1 MTSTVNECGEIFP
14 PGTVTLTG
22 YQDSFSRAR
31 VVLSPQ
37 PSKDPNEPLNWPTWR
52 KVINMALIFGMTLAV
67 FTNLMVQTV
76 FWQQMKVDMKVS
88 TVNLNNAQSANL
100 AGLALGCL
108 FFIPLTV
115 KYGRRPSYLLSIVVL
130 AGATWWTSKMKT
142 NAELIVTAVISG
154 LAGAI
159 NETAVQ
165 MTIADL
171 FFVHQRGAANA
182 VYFGAVMMGSF
193 LTPLAAGS
201 QAATQGWR
209 WSYYTLS
216 ICLTILFVLFLFAY
230 EETKYIPVYV
240 GTPIA
245 NATTRSTDDGY
256 LKKTCGGSSDETQSP
271 DTIAKLDSAPSLYVA
286 AYTPNTYRQR
296 MRLWTPTGES
306 LGKLFLLPFQ
316 VIMLP
321 HVLFTSLQFAAVVAW
336 LVLVV
341 AMISVIFS
349 MPPYSFTTAGVGYMT
364 LGPFV
369 GNVFGTIYG
378 GPLSDWVVVRLARRN
393 KDIFEP
399 EMRLHLLCVPV
410 VTMAGGLIMFGVTAD
425 RGMHWIFPSIGGACY
440 AFGMGSIGEIAF
452 TVLVD
457 SYRDLVAESF
467 IVVAFF
473 RNALSMA
480 VPFAMVPWWVSM
492 GLSNMFITV
501 GCLSLFIGLLY
512 IPLLVWGKHIRIQL
526 APRYEIL
533 IAKKRLIG

>member
-1 MTSTVNECGEIFP
+1 MASTSDQRGEAFP

-22 YQDSFSRAR
+22 YQESIASAR
-31 VVLSPQ
+31 IVLSPQ
-37 PSKDPNEPLNWPTWR
+37 PSSDPNEPLNWPTWR
-52 KVINMALIFGMTLAV
+52 KVTNMTLIFGMTLAV
-67 FTNLMVQTV
+67 FTSLMVQTV
-76 FWQQMKVDMKVS
+76 FWQQMKVDMGVS

-100 AGLALGCL
+100 AGVALGCL

-115 KYGRRPSYLLSIVVL
+115 KYGRRPSYLLSIAVL
-130 AGATWWTSKMKT
+130 AGSMWWASKMKT
-142 NAELIVTAVISG
+142 NAELIVIAVISG
-154 LAGAI
+154 LSGAI

-209 WSYYTLS
+209 WSYTTLS

-240 GTPIA
+240 GAPNT
-245 NATTRSTDDGY
+245 NATTRSLDDGD
-256 LKKTCGGSSDETQSP
+256 LKNTCGGGSEEIKSP
-271 DTIAKLDSAPSLYVA
+271 DAIAKLDSVPSLYVTT
-286 AYTPNTYRQR
+286 YTPHTYRQR
-296 MRLWTPTGES
+296 MRLWTPTDES
-306 LGKLFLLPFQ
+306 LGRLFVLPLQ

-321 HVLFTSLQFAAVVAW
+321 HVLYTSLQFAAVIAW

-369 GNVFGTIYG
+369 GNVFGTLYG

-393 KDIFEP
+393 RDIFEP

-425 RGMHWIFPSIGGACY
+425 RGMHWIFPSIGGAFY

-452 TVLVD
+452 TVLLD

-473 RNALSMA
+473 RNAISMA
-480 VPFAMVPWWVSM
+480 VPFAMVPWWLSM
-492 GLSNMFITV
+492 GLSNMFITI
-501 GCLSLFIGLLY
+501 GCLSLFIGLFY
-512 IPLLVWGKHIRIQL
+512 VPLLIWGKEIRIKL
-526 APRYEIL
+526 APRYEKL
-533 IAKKRLIG
+533 VAKKRLIG